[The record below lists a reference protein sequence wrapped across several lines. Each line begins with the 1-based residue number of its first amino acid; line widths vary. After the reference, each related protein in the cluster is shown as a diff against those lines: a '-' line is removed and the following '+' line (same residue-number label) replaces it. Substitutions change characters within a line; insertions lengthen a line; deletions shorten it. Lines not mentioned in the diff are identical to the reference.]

1 MWTALRPAH
10 IPTGTKPEAAD
21 NSRVTKTGQLNSL
34 STEIAAKNL
43 PDALHGREFSL
54 NAKRVTRNA
63 PSLI

>member
-34 STEIAAKNL
+34 STEIAGKKAFL
-43 PDALHGREFSL
+43 ALAIDRL
-54 NAKRVTRNA
+54 N
-63 PSLI
+63 PE